1 MSKATKDKTSAELV
15 LEVGLHY
22 VGQNGGHLT
31 GIPARDL
38 SPQDVQALT
47 KTQIED
53 CLDSGL
59 YKIAHNKEEVTNE

>member
-1 MSKATKDKTSAELV
+1 MSKTKDKTSAELV

-22 VGQNGGHLT
+22 VGKNGGHLT

-38 SPQDVQALT
+38 SPEDTLALT
-47 KTQIED
+47 KTQIEE

-59 YKIAHNKEEVTNE
+59 YKIAHKQQEVTNE